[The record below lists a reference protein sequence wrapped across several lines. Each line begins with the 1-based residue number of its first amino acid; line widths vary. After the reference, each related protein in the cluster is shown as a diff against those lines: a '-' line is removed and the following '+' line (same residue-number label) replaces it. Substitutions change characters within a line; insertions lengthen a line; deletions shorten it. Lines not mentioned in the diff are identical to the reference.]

1 MLLVG
6 CRNPCFIGVHLHLSV
21 SAFRLGQLTARV
33 QCRTRV
39 RRRVSIDAP
48 RTLLHVASSMLV
60 RRYYLLPE
68 PRACR
73 WTRLQCQ
80 KERPPMHTPQY
91 RHTPACV
98 HACVRACMRDGD
110 SDCTHSATDTWQSVG
125 APVALKASGSR
136 DPSMRD
142 DPHTAT
148 LAGAICMPPLWM
160 QGDAA
165 APGCLS
171 VEAESGRTVPS
182 GGRRVDVPV
191 LRGAVTPSR
200 HMAFR
205 SAMRAPRMMSGPRQS
220 VKRKHSHEHKVNK
233 HTHSQTPPSLFMT
246 DRLQSVSVSPHTLRA

>member
-1 MLLVG
+1 MLL
-6 CRNPCFIGVHLHLSV
+6 
-21 SAFRLGQLTARV
+21 
-33 QCRTRV
+33 
-39 RRRVSIDAP
+39 
-48 RTLLHVASSMLV
+48 

-171 VEAESGRTVPS
+171 VEAESGRTVRS
-182 GGRRVDVPV
+182 GGRQVDVPV

-233 HTHSQTPPSLFMT
+233 HTNSQTPPSLFMT
-246 DRLQSVSVSPHTLRA
+246 DRLQSVSVSAHTLRA

>member
-1 MLLVG
+1 VATRRRSRARALGGTQVCVYDLDVCTSSFPG
-6 CRNPCFIGVHLHLSV
+6 CRPEYLRNVCLHGSFGWCTV
-21 SAFRLGQLTARV
+21 N
-33 QCRTRV
+33 
-39 RRRVSIDAP
+39 AP
-48 RTLLHVASSMLV
+48 GCLPKSMLY
-60 RRYYLLPE
+60 RCAFASLRQCILTRPAHCQS
-68 PRACR
+68 PMSHTCPWACLHR
-73 WTRLQCQ
+73 CTA
-80 KERPPMHTPQY
+80 Y
-91 RHTPACV
+91 TPARRKLD
-98 HACVRACMRDGD
+98 AAE
-110 SDCTHSATDTWQSVG
+110 A
-125 APVALKASGSR
+125 R

-171 VEAESGRTVPS
+171 VEAESGRTVRS
-182 GGRRVDVPV
+182 GGRQVDVPV